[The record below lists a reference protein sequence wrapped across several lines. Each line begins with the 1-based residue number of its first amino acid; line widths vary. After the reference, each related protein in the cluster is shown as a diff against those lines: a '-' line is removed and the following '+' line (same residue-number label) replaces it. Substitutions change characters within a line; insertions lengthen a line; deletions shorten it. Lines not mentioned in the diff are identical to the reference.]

1 MEEKLKKLEVLRDRW
16 SKEPNNRKIIEV
28 QAKLLK
34 MAMEKETKMDKQIE
48 IAKEVFKGNI
58 KEGGV

>member
-1 MEEKLKKLEVLRDRW
+1 MEEKLKILRRRWLE
-16 SKEPNNRKIIEV
+16 EPNNRKIIEV

-48 IAKEVFKGNI
+48 IAKELFKGNI
-58 KEGGV
+58 KEGGD

>member
-1 MEEKLKKLEVLRDRW
+1 MEEKLKILRRRWLE
-16 SKEPNNRKIIEV
+16 EPNNRKIIEV